1 MPGSARGRRCRM
13 WLDYEKR
20 MICAQTR
27 KPRLSVSQAGRRYDV
42 NAKQAF
48 NWLKD
53 PKLAPNPKIPNQ
65 VCVFWLKSLRCPFV
79 DVVYHVNH
87 GPRIDGGLH
96 VSPFIAT
103 FPSL

>member
-53 PKLAPNPKIPNQ
+53 PKSAPIPENTEPGLCLP
-65 VCVFWLKSLRCPFV
+65 VEVSSLS
-79 DVVYHVNH
+79 
-87 GPRIDGGLH
+87 I
-96 VSPFIAT
+96 S
-103 FPSL
+103 